1 MLSKV
6 KRSLVGDRGFYKRVM
21 AVSLPIMIQNAITTL
36 ISMLDN
42 IMVGRVG
49 NEAMTGVAIANQLI
63 LIFNLAIF
71 GAVAG
76 AGIFGA
82 QFFGK
87 NDQDGVRHT
96 FRFKLISSAV
106 ITVIGIAVFVIFGE
120 KLVMMYLLGEGDA
133 ANIEESLKYGVRYIR
148 IMMVGFV
155 PLALSQCYSSTLRE
169 GGETLL
175 PMKSS
180 VIAVFVNLVGNL
192 LLIFGPGAFPTL
204 GSDGA
209 AIATVASRFFELAVV
224 MIWTHRHSE
233 RFSFIRNVY
242 RRIFS
247 IPKTLLYDMVKK
259 TLPLIA
265 NETLWA
271 LSVALVAQC
280 FSIRSFDVVAAVNI
294 SSAVNN
300 VFSIAFMALGSAIS
314 IILGQQLGANKTDE
328 AVDCSYKLT
337 AFSVFCGIV
346 CGALLAVV
354 APLFPLIYNTTDSVR
369 ALATGFI
376 LILAVRMPIAALA
389 NATYFTIRSGGR
401 VYLTMLCDTGYMF
414 SVTYPITYALAY
426 FTGLPIL
433 PLFFISHMTEL
444 GKGLL
449 GIGIMKSKIWVRNII
464 DK

>member
-1 MLSKV
+1 MFAKLK
-6 KRSLVGDRGFYKRVM
+6 KTLIGDKQFYKRVM
-21 AVSLPIMIQNAITTL
+21 AVALPIMIQNAITTL
-36 ISMLDN
+36 VSMLDN
-42 IMVGRVG
+42 IMVGRIG

-106 ITVIGIAVFVIFGE
+106 ITVIGIAVFMIFGE

-133 ANIEESLKYGVRYIR
+133 TNIEASLKYGVDYLN
-148 IMMVGFV
+148 IMMIGFV
-155 PLALSQCYSSTLRE
+155 PFALSQCYSSTLRE
-169 GGETLL
+169 GGETVL

-180 VIAVFVNLVGNL
+180 VVAVGVNLVGNL
-192 LLIFGPGAFPTL
+192 LLIFGPWVFPRL

-209 AIATVASRFFELAVV
+209 AIATVVSRFCELAVV
-224 MIWTHRHSE
+224 MAWTHRHSE
-233 RFSFIRNVY
+233 RFTFIKGVY
-242 RRIFS
+242 RRLFS
-247 IPKTLLYDMVKK
+247 IPKVLLGDMMKK
-259 TLPLIA
+259 SLPLIA

-271 LSVALVAQC
+271 LSVALVTQC

-294 SSAVNN
+294 ASAVNN
-300 VFSIAFMALGSAIS
+300 VFSIAFMAMGSAIS
-314 IILGQQLGANKTDE
+314 IILGQLLGANKTEE
-328 AVDCSYKLT
+328 AVDHSYKLT
-337 AFSVFCGIV
+337 AFSVFCGLV
-346 CGALLAVV
+346 FGVLLAAV
-354 APLFPLIYNTTDSVR
+354 APFFPMIYNTTDSVR
-369 ALATGFI
+369 ELATGFI
-376 LILAVRMPIAALA
+376 LCLASRLPIAALT

-401 VYLTMLCDTGYMF
+401 VYLTMLCDTGYVF
-414 SVTYPITYALAY
+414 AVTFPVTYVLAY
-426 FTGLPIL
+426 FTGMPIL
-433 PLFFISHMTEL
+433 PLYFISHMTEL

-449 GIGIMKSKIWVRNII
+449 GIGIMSSKIWVRNII

>member
-1 MLSKV
+1 MFSRLK
-6 KRSLVGDRGFYKRVM
+6 KILIGDKQFYKRVM
-21 AVSLPIMIQNAITTL
+21 AVSLPIMVQNGITTL
-36 ISMLDN
+36 VSMLDN

-96 FRFKLISSAV
+96 FRFKLISSTL
-106 ITVIGIAVFVIFGE
+106 ITVIGIASFIIFGE
-120 KLVMMYLLGEGDA
+120 KLVMMYLLGEGEA
-133 ANIEESLKYGVRYIR
+133 TNIEASLKYGVDYLNI
-148 IMMVGFV
+148 IMIGFV
-155 PLALSQCYSSTLRE
+155 PFALSQCYSSTLRE
-169 GGETLL
+169 GGETVL

-180 VIAVFVNLVGNL
+180 VVAVLVNLVGNT
-192 LLIFGPGAFPTL
+192 LLIFGMWFFPAL
-204 GSDGA
+204 GSNGA
-209 AIATVASRFFELAVV
+209 AIATVISRFIELAIVV
-224 MIWTHRHSE
+224 IWTHRHSE
-233 RFSFIRNVY
+233 RFTFIKSVY
-242 RRIFS
+242 RRLFS
-247 IPKTLLYDMVKK
+247 MPKVLLGDMVKK
-259 TLPLIA
+259 SLPLII

-300 VFSIAFMALGSAIS
+300 VFSIAFMAMGSAIS
-314 IILGQQLGANKTDE
+314 IILGQLLGANRTEE
-328 AVDCSYKLT
+328 AVDYSYKLT

-346 CGALLAVV
+346 CGVLLAVV
-354 APLFPLIYNTTDSVR
+354 APFFPLIYNTTDSIR
-369 ALATGFI
+369 SLATGFI
-376 LILAVRMPIAALA
+376 LILAIRMPIAALA

-414 SVTYPITYALAY
+414 AVTYPVTYVLAY
-426 FTGLPIL
+426 FTGMTII
-433 PLFFISHMTEL
+433 PLYFISYMTEL
-444 GKGLL
+444 GKGIL
-449 GIGIMKSKIWVRNII
+449 GIGIMSSKIWVRNII